1 MSSVSA
7 TTVAVRGI
15 REERHLPEHLARA
28 ERGELLARAIA
39 VAAGPRAARPH
50 GRSALLDDVEAVG
63 QIALANDDL
72 PRLEVPLLE
81 LAGQPGEVQPPQ
93 VEKSGERARAVAR
106 VGATEVR
113 HESVQDGGYLR

>member
-1 MSSVSA
+1 VVEEGLEA
-7 TTVAVRGI
+7 GTAEAPHGELGLGHDRRGAGGI

-50 GRSALLDDVEAVG
+50 GRLALLDDVEAVG
-63 QIALANDDL
+63 QITLANDDL

-93 VEKSGERARAVAR
+93 VGEER
-106 VGATEVR
+106 
-113 HESVQDGGYLR
+113 